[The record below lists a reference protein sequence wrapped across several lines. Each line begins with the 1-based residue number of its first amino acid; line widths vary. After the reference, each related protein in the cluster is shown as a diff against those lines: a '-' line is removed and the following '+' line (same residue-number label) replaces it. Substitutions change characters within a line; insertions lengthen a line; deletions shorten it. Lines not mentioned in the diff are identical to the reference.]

1 MNIFLDYGEKARF
14 LIKMLTIMVIIEF
27 AIIIIF
33 AFSLT
38 KRNIVYINPSY
49 IVGKTQVGYIPN
61 EYAEQVALLFINYLG
76 NFSSLSVKKQFY
88 NAFVLEGTDL
98 QSKNLNTLKREAQEI
113 ESSGIVVQTTPVESK
128 VEKEGATFRVSV
140 KAHRVSFVS
149 GFKTSEKEVQYIIFL
164 KQKSPTKENP
174 LGMEV
179 INYEYQILRDI
190 TGNTSNVSGSSQ

>member
-14 LIKMLTIMVIIEF
+14 LIKTLTVMVIIEF

-33 AFSLT
+33 AFSLS

-76 NFSSLSVKKQFY
+76 NFSPLSVKKQFY

-113 ESSGIVVQTTPVESK
+113 ESSGMVVQTTPVESK
-128 VEKEGATFRVSV
+128 VEKEGDTFRVSV

>member
-1 MNIFLDYGEKARF
+1 MNIFLDYGEKAKF
-14 LIKMLTIMVIIEF
+14 LIKTLTVMVIIEF

-33 AFSLT
+33 AFSLS

-76 NFSSLSVKKQFY
+76 NFSPLSVKKQFY

-113 ESSGIVVQTTPVESK
+113 ESSGMVVQTTPVESK
-128 VEKEGATFRVSV
+128 VEKEGDTFRVSV